1 MTDSE
6 PSTIHLADY
15 APPPYTID
23 AIDLSFELGED
34 ETRVAACLTVR
45 RQPGAA
51 TGAPLV
57 LDGQGMTLI
66 SVSIDGVALESH
78 AYAVTPDSLVIG
90 NPPANFT
97 LATET
102 LIQPQNNTALE
113 GLYKSSGN
121 FVTQCEAEG
130 FRKITYALD
139 RPDVLA
145 VYSTEITADK
155 SLYPVLLSNGN
166 LLDSEDLPGNLH
178 RVKWSDPHPKPSY
191 LFALVAGDLAS
202 VEDQFTT
209 KSGRDVTLRIF
220 VEHGKED
227 RCDFAME
234 SLKTAMRWD
243 EDVYGLEY
251 DLDIFMIV
259 AVSDFNMGA
268 MENKG
273 LNVFNDKYVLARP
286 DTATDADYANIEA
299 IIAHEYF
306 HNWTGNRV
314 TCRDWFQLSL
324 KEGLTVFRDQEF
336 SADQRSRPVQR
347 IGDVRTLRARQFA
360 EDSGPLAHP
369 VQPKSYIEINNFYT
383 ATVYEKGAEVV
394 RMIHTL
400 IGADAFRKG
409 MDLYFE
415 RHDGQAATVED
426 FAAAMADS
434 SGADFSQFRNWY
446 DQAGTPVLNAEGH
459 YDAESGSYALTLSQS
474 TPTTPG
480 QTEKQPVL
488 IPLALGLVG
497 EDGADLP
504 LRLDGEADARA
515 TERVFQVA
523 EKTQTL
529 RFVDIHERPT
539 PSLLRAFSAPVRLTM
554 NLSDSERAF
563 LMSHDSDPFNRWE
576 AGQQFATDILLARI
590 DALQSG
596 ADDAGSQD
604 NPAAGPAK
612 AYINALARTIDD
624 TSLDK
629 AFLAQ
634 MLVLPG
640 EQYIAARMNE
650 VDVDAIHSAR
660 EAFRNDIA
668 MQLGDRMARL
678 YQDNASNQSYAP
690 DATSA
695 GRRRLR
701 NTALGYLACGESG
714 EGIELCSTQFKRA
727 DNMTDA
733 MAALEILSHIDA
745 PARNE
750 AFDAFYA
757 RWKDDN
763 IVVDKWL
770 GLQAAASLPGAL
782 ENVIALLDHEAF
794 SIRNPNKVRAL
805 VGAFCNANQVRFH
818 AADGDGYAFLAD
830 RVLELDP
837 LNPQV
842 AARLLGPLGPW
853 RKFDPGRQEKM
864 KGQLQRILAS
874 ERTLSPD
881 VFEIASKSLA

>member
-1 MTDSE
+1 MTKTAPSE
-6 PSTIHLADY
+6 IHLADY
-15 APPPYTID
+15 KPTPYAID
-23 AIDLSFELGED
+23 AIDLSFDLGE
-34 ETRVAACLTVR
+34 EATLVQSRLSVR
-45 RQPGAA
+45 RRDDAD

-57 LDGQGMTLI
+57 LDGQNMVLK
-66 SVSIDGVALESH
+66 SVKIDGRLLESH
-78 AYAVTPDSLVIG
+78 AYAVTPDTLIIE
-90 NPPANFT
+90 NPPANFMLEIENT
-97 LATET
+97 IE
-102 LIQPQNNTALE
+102 PQNNTALE

-139 RPDVLA
+139 RPDVLS
-145 VYSTEITADK
+145 VYSTEICADK

-166 LLDSEDLPGNLH
+166 LVDSEDLPNNRH
-178 RVKWSDPHPKPSY
+178 RVKWRDPHPKPSY

-202 VEDQFTT
+202 VEDSFTT
-209 KSGRDVTLRIF
+209 KSGRDVTLQIF
-220 VEHGKED
+220 VEHSKED

-234 SLKTAMRWD
+234 SLKTSMRWD
-243 EDVYGLEY
+243 EDVFGLEY

-360 EDSGPLAHP
+360 EDSGPFAHP

-400 IGADAFRKG
+400 IGPEAFRKG
-409 MDLYFE
+409 MDLYFK
-415 RHDGQAATVED
+415 RHDGEAATVED
-426 FAAAMADS
+426 FSAAMADS
-434 SGADFSQFRNWY
+434 SGEDFSQFRNWY
-446 DQAGTPVLNAEGH
+446 DQAGTPTLHATGE
-459 YDAESGSYALTLSQS
+459 YDADSRTYALTVTQTQS
-474 TPTTPG
+474 STPG
-480 QTEKQPVL
+480 QTDKKPVL
-488 IPLALGLVG
+488 APLAMGLIG
-497 EDGADLP
+497 PDGADLP
-504 LRLDGEADARA
+504 LRLDGEAAPTDPKDQP
-515 TERVFQVA
+515 TQLVLRVCEKSQVF
-523 EKTQTL
+523 
-529 RFVDIHERPT
+529 RFIDVPERPI
-539 PSLLRAFSAPVRLTM
+539 PSLLRGFSAPVRLTM
-554 NLSDSERAF
+554 EMDESERAF

-576 AGQQFATDILLARI
+576 AGQQFATDILLDRVNALQTGADITPANAFI
-590 DALQSG
+590 DALAASVG
-596 ADDAGSQD
+596 DA
-604 NPAAGPAK
+604 A
-612 AYINALARTIDD
+612 
-624 TSLDK
+624 LDK

-634 MLVLPG
+634 MLTLPG
-640 EQYIAARMNE
+640 EQYIAARMNI

-660 EAFRNDIA
+660 EGLRVEIA
-668 MQLGDRMARL
+668 EQLTDSMTRL
-678 YQDNASNQSYAP
+678 YHDNASNQTYAP
-690 DATSA
+690 DASSA

-701 NTALGYLACGESG
+701 NTALAYLAAAGTQTG
-714 EGIELCSTQFKRA
+714 LDLCRAQFQHA
-727 DNMTDA
+727 DNMTDT

-745 PARNE
+745 PARME
-750 AFDAFYA
+750 ALDAFYE

-770 GLQAAASLPGAL
+770 ALQAASSLPGTL
-782 ENVIALLDHEAF
+782 DNVITLLDHESF
-794 SIRNPNKVRAL
+794 SIRIPNKVRAL
-805 VGAFCNANQVRFH
+805 VGAFCSGNQARFH
-818 AADGDGYAFLAD
+818 AANGAGYAFLAD
-830 RVLELDP
+830 RVLELDA

-842 AARLLGPLGPW
+842 AARLMGPLGPW
-853 RKFDPGRQEKM
+853 RKFDSDRQTLM
-864 KGQLQRILAS
+864 KGQIQRILDS
-874 ERTLSPD
+874 ERPLSPD
-881 VFEIASKSLA
+881 VFEIATKSLA

>member
-1 MTDSE
+1 MTDTE
-6 PSTIHLADY
+6 PRAIHLADY
-15 APPPYTID
+15 APPPYTIG
-23 AIDLSFELGED
+23 AIDLSFDLGED
-34 ETRVAACLTVR
+34 ETRVAASLGVR
-45 RQPGAA
+45 RQSGAA
-51 TGAPLV
+51 AGAPLI
-57 LDGQGMTLI
+57 LHGQDMTLV
-66 SVSIDGVALESH
+66 SLSIDGVALESH
-78 AYAVTPDSLVIG
+78 AYAVTPDSLIIE

-102 LIQPQNNTALE
+102 RIEPQNNTALE

-166 LLDSEDLPGNLH
+166 LLESEDLPGNRH

-191 LFALVAGDLAS
+191 LFALVAGDLTS
-202 VEDQFTT
+202 VEGHFTT

-220 VEHGKED
+220 IEHGKED
-227 RCDFAME
+227 RCAFAME

-243 EDVYGLEY
+243 EEVYGLEY

-426 FAAAMADS
+426 FASAMADS

-459 YDAESGSYALTLSQS
+459 YDSASKTYALSVSQS
-474 TPTTPG
+474 TPTTPD
-480 QTEKQPVL
+480 QTEKKPVL
-488 IPLALGLVG
+488 IPLAMGLIG

-504 LRLDGEADARA
+504 LRLEGEANTDETQRIFQI
-515 TERVFQVA
+515 TE
-523 EKTQTL
+523 ETQTL
-529 RFVDIHERPT
+529 QFVDVHERPT

-554 NLSDSERAF
+554 ELSDTDRAF

-590 DALQSG
+590 DVLQSG
-596 ADDAGSQD
+596 ADSATTT
-604 NPAAGPAK
+604 NGPAR
-612 AYINALARTIDD
+612 AYIDALARTIDE

-629 AFLAQ
+629 AFLSQ

-640 EQYIAARMNE
+640 EQYIAARMIE

-660 EAFRNDIA
+660 EGFRNDIST
-668 MQLGDRMARL
+668 QLGDRMARL
-678 YQDNASNQSYAP
+678 YHDNASNLPYAP

-695 GRRRLR
+695 GQRRLR
-701 NTALGYLACGESG
+701 NAALGYLACGNSQA
-714 EGIELCSTQFKRA
+714 GIALCSAQFKHA
-727 DNMTDA
+727 DNMTDT

-745 PARNE
+745 PARE
-750 AFDAFYA
+750 DAFDAFYQ
-757 RWKDDN
+757 RWKEDH
-763 IVVDKWL
+763 IVIDKWL

-782 ENVIALLDHEAF
+782 ENVKTLLDHEAF
-794 SIRNPNKVRAL
+794 SIRIPNKVRAL

-818 AADGDGYAFLAD
+818 AADGGGYAFLAD
-830 RVLELDP
+830 RVLELDA

-864 KGQLQRILAS
+864 KGQLQRILNS
-874 ERTLSPD
+874 KRTLSPD

>member
-1 MTDSE
+1 MTDTE
-6 PSTIHLADY
+6 PSAIHLADY

-23 AIDLSFELGED
+23 AIDLSFDLGEG
-34 ETRVAACLTVR
+34 ETRVEACLRVR
-45 RQPGAA
+45 RQSGAA
-51 TGAPLV
+51 VGAPLV
-57 LDGQGMTLI
+57 LDGQDMTLI
-66 SVSIDGVALESH
+66 AVRIDGVALEAH
-78 AYAVTPDSLVIG
+78 AYAVTPDSLIIE
-90 NPPANFT
+90 NPPADFT
-97 LATET
+97 LMIET
-102 LIQPQNNTALE
+102 RIQPQNNTALE

-130 FRKITYALD
+130 FRKIIYALD

-155 SLYPVLLSNGN
+155 SLYPVMLSNGN
-166 LLDSEDLPGNLH
+166 LLETEDLPDNRH

-202 VEDQFTT
+202 VENHFTT

-426 FAAAMADS
+426 FSAAMADV

-459 YDAESGSYALTLSQS
+459 YDPDSATYSLTLSQL

-480 QTEKQPVL
+480 QTEKKPVL
-488 IPLALGLVG
+488 IPLAMGLVG

-504 LRLDGEADARA
+504 LRLDDEADVGA
-515 TERVFQVA
+515 TQRVFQIA

-529 RFVDIHERPT
+529 RFVDIQERPT
-539 PSLLRAFSAPVRLTM
+539 PSLLRSFSAPVRLTM
-554 NLSDSERAF
+554 TLSDSERAF

-596 ADDAGSQD
+596 ADSQ
-604 NPAAGPAK
+604 PSHVQAAD
-612 AYINALARTIDD
+612 AYIDALARSIDD
-624 TSLDK
+624 AILDK

-640 EQYIAARMNE
+640 EQYIAARMIE

-668 MQLGDRMARL
+668 TRLGDQMMRL

-701 NTALGYLACGESG
+701 NAALGYLACGESQNG
-714 EGIELCSTQFKRA
+714 VDLCSAQFKHA
-727 DNMTDA
+727 DSMTDA

-745 PARNE
+745 PARDD

-770 GLQAAASLPGAL
+770 GLQAAATLPNAL
-782 ENVIALLDHEAF
+782 ENVTALLGHEAF

-818 AADGDGYAFLAD
+818 AADGSGYAFLAD
-830 RVLELDP
+830 RVLELDA

-853 RKFDPGRQEKM
+853 RKFDSDRQTKM
-864 KGQLQRILAS
+864 KGQLQRILDS